1 MGVTKTFHLVLLIV
15 FSVISLFSYQYEHQ
29 RASAVASQSLQHY
42 IQSPLWQTSL
52 PTDGETLFSL
62 LNRDYHFQFFQYIH
76 QLDGA
81 LSYTSGQLHPV
92 NDDIIAA
99 LFSQDLS
106 DTRVLAQGRLQAKL
120 DDSHIKIEA
129 KQRFIKALSV
139 IWLTY
144 LVIALLFSLL
154 MMRLN
159 RAIRYASKYINSLSE
174 LKFDALAQS
183 AFRGELA
190 PLGQALEKCRASLN
204 SKFDEIQQHNIKL
217 NKEAY
222 QDPVTLFSTRAKF
235 TEKLDSLAQ
244 PGTHFGVMAIIKAT
258 ELGQI
263 NRSQGREAGD
273 NYLAGVASC
282 VRKSIQDIAH
292 AECFRISSADFALF
306 IPDITLKDAQ
316 PLLHNLKANF
326 DLFQQTIDAESVAY
340 TGLVPY
346 QQGNQA
352 LSLVYL
358 GDAAV
363 SIAQT
368 MGPNSFHVQDKINGD
383 ELFGD
388 SKWKAAIDDIIKRRA
403 VKFHAQDIQ
412 PCRGADK
419 VYRELLA
426 RFYSSQGKFLP
437 TATVIAMAERH
448 GMSVELDKMIIL
460 STFKLLID
468 NPSLQGAFGINISSN
483 SMTQPAF
490 IAWVKTLFVHQR
502 QIACRIVLEVN
513 EAGMQANINQAHK
526 FVREMHGVGA
536 RVAVEHFG
544 MGFTS
549 FKFFKEVRPDF
560 IKLDGSYTQDIESD
574 HNRFF
579 VKMIVDVARKQSICV
594 IASSVERQEQKLILE
609 HLLVDG
615 LQGYYIAKPQPI
627 ILRDEQSSA
636 N

>member
-1 MGVTKTFHLVLLIV
+1 MGVTKTFHLILLTV
-15 FSVISLFSYQYEHQ
+15 FGIISFFSYQHEQQ
-29 RASAVASQSLQHY
+29 RASAMAAQSLQDY
-42 IQSPLWQTSL
+42 VQNPLWQTSL
-52 PTDGETLFSL
+52 PRDGHALYAL
-62 LNRDYHFQFFQYIH
+62 LSPEHHFQFFQYIH

-92 NDDIIAA
+92 NNDIIGA
-99 LFSQDLS
+99 LFNQELN
-106 DTRVLAQGRLQAKL
+106 DTRSLSQGRLQVKL
-120 DDSHIKIEA
+120 DNRHITNSA
-129 KQRFIKALSV
+129 KQRFLQALTV

-144 LVIALLFSLL
+144 LVISLLFSML
-154 MMRLN
+154 MMRLS
-159 RAIRYASKYINSLSE
+159 RAIRYASAYIANLSE
-174 LKFDALAQS
+174 LKFDALAHS
-183 AFRGELA
+183 YFRGELA
-190 PLGQALEKCRASLN
+190 PLGQALERCRTSLN
-204 SKFDEIQQHNIKL
+204 RAFDEMQQHNDKL

-222 QDPVTLFSTRAKF
+222 QDPITLFSTRAKF
-235 TEKLDSLAQ
+235 TQKLDGLAQ
-244 PGTHFGVMAIIKAT
+244 PGKQFGAMAIIKAT

-263 NRSQGREAGD
+263 NQSQGREAGD
-273 NYLAGVASC
+273 NYLAGVAAC
-282 VRKSIQDIAH
+282 IRKSIQDFAY

-306 IPDITLKDAQ
+306 IPDMTLKDAQ

-352 LSLVYL
+352 LSLIYL

-368 MGPNSFHVQDKINGD
+368 MGPNSVHIHEKLNGD

-388 SKWKAAIDDIIKRRA
+388 SKWKVAINDIIKRRA
-403 VKFHAQDIQ
+403 LKFHAQDIQ

-419 VYRELLA
+419 IYRELLA

-437 TATVIAMAERH
+437 TGTVIAMAERH
-448 GMSVELDKMIIL
+448 GLNVDLDKMIIL
-460 STFKLLID
+460 STFKVLID
-468 NPSLQGAFGINISSN
+468 NPNLEGAFGINISSN
-483 SMTQPAF
+483 SITQPAF
-490 IAWVKTLFVHQR
+490 IAWLKALFVHQR
-502 QIACRIVLEVN
+502 QIASRIVLEVN
-513 EAGMQANINQAHK
+513 EAGMQANINLAHK

-536 RVAVEHFG
+536 RVSVEHFG

-579 VKMIVDVARKQSICV
+579 VKMIVDVARKQSISV
-594 IASSVERQEQKLILE
+594 IASSIERQEQKLLLE

-615 LQGYYIAKPQPI
+615 LQGYYIAKPHPI
-627 ILRDEQSSA
+627 TLRDEQSSA
-636 N
+636 S

>member
-1 MGVTKTFHLVLLIV
+1 MGVTKTFHLILPIV
-15 FSVISLFSYQYEHQ
+15 FSVISLFSYQYEQQ
-29 RASAVASQSLQHY
+29 RASTLASQSLQDY
-42 IQSPLWQTSL
+42 VQNPLWQTSL
-52 PTDGETLFSL
+52 PHDGNALYERLSP
-62 LNRDYHFQFFQYIH
+62 DYHFKFFQYIH
-76 QLDGA
+76 QLVGT
-81 LSYTSGQLHPV
+81 LNHTSGQLHPV
-92 NDDIIAA
+92 NDDMIAA

-106 DTRVLAQGRLQAKL
+106 NTRVLPQGRLQVKL
-120 DDSHIKIEA
+120 DDSHIRIEA
-129 KQRFIKALSV
+129 KQRFIKTLSV

-144 LVIALLFSLL
+144 LVIALLFSIL
-154 MMRLN
+154 MVRLN
-159 RAIRYASKYINSLSE
+159 RAIRYASNYIDTLSE

-190 PLGQALEKCRASLN
+190 PLGQALEKCRVSLN
-204 SKFDEIQQHNIKL
+204 SKYNEIQQHNTKL
-217 NKEAY
+217 NKQAY

-273 NYLAGVASC
+273 DYLAGVADC
-282 VRKSIQDIAH
+282 IRTSIQALAQ

-306 IPDITLKDAQ
+306 IPDITLKNAQ
-316 PLLHNLKANF
+316 PLLRNLKANF
-326 DLFQQTIDAESVAY
+326 DLFQQKIDVESVAY
-340 TGLVPY
+340 IGLVPY

-368 MGPNSFHVQDKINGD
+368 MGPNSFHIQEQLNGD

-388 SKWKAAIDDIIKRRA
+388 SKWKTAIDDIIKRRA

-468 NPSLQGAFGINISSN
+468 NPSLPGAFGINISSN

-490 IAWVKTLFVHQR
+490 IAWIKTLFVRQR

-560 IKLDGSYTQDIESD
+560 IKLDGSYTLDIESD

-579 VKMIVDVARKQSICV
+579 VKMIVDVARKESIGV
-594 IASSVERQEQKLILE
+594 IASSIERQEQKLILE

-615 LQGYYIAKPQPI
+615 LQGYYIAKPQAI
-627 ILRDEQSSA
+627 VRQNEQSSV